1 MITNSEKEWIKRNV
15 SFGYAT
21 KEDFP
26 SLEEGQAIPFVAVP
40 NMRKPDGSI
49 RYFEVEEI
57 LEALNAQPA
66 QKGAER

>member
-40 NMRKPDGSI
+40 NMRLPDGTTKAFSI
-49 RYFEVEEI
+49 EEI
-57 LEALNAQPA
+57 MEALG
-66 QKGAER
+66 K